1 MLTCDVVS
9 LYEVKGFL
17 GEIVRKQTS
26 VEILFHKNIRLL
38 GKELLGTSLLENE
51 G

>member
-26 VEILFHKNIRLL
+26 VETLFKQKYKAFRQ
-38 GKELLGTSLLENE
+38 GTLRNQLA
-51 G
+51 